1 MQCFQ
6 WSIWPLAQYN
16 DVCKWSKHSRTGRS
30 TTVKHKQ
37 TNRQTNKQT
46 IKQTNTMHCMDRAFK
61 RLVIMYKIYINQ
73 IMTLGTNRILFKRL
87 GLYTIYR
94 VIYVPCYFRLITLDR
109 LFCLVLISTTRFFVF
124 VQE

>member
-1 MQCFQ
+1 MQCLQ
-6 WSIWPLAQYN
+6 TRRWPLAQYN
-16 DVCKWSKHSRTGRS
+16 DVSKRLKHSRTGRS

-37 TNRQTNKQT
+37 TNRQTNKQ
-46 IKQTNTMHCMDRAFK
+46 INKQTNTMHCMDRAFK

-73 IMTLGTNRILFKRL
+73 IMTLVANRILFKRL

-94 VIYVPCYFRLITLDR
+94 VIYVPCYFRPFTPDR
-109 LFCLVLISTTRFFVF
+109 LFCLVLILTTRVFVF